1 MCPVEQFSTFFARFT
16 PYVQLIDQVDSNNV
30 LMMDSKLTKSRR
42 LNKNRCFISLSMICN
57 KRRNLE
63 NFCIR
68 NNSRI
73 ILENSGTVRSKN
85 TAGFCWRIKRMNL
98 KFYLNSNEHFSRL
111 YRLYRRVYTS
121 IKT

>member
-1 MCPVEQFSTFFARFT
+1 MATWNIFARFT
-16 PYVQLIDQVDSNNV
+16 PYVQLIDQADSNNV

-73 ILENSGTVRSKN
+73 IPVNSGTFRSKKN
-85 TAGFCWRIKRMNL
+85 AVGF
-98 KFYLNSNEHFSRL
+98 
-111 YRLYRRVYTS
+111 
-121 IKT
+121 